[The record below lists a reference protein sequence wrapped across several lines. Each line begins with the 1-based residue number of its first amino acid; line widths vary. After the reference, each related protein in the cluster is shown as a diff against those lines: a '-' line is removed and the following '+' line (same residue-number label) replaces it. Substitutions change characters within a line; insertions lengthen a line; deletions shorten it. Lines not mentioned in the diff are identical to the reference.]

1 MFDEA
6 QKICNFK
13 VTPAEE
19 NAYQIQKGQFI
30 VTLPQAS
37 TINLICQNG
46 THAEIHLKQGSQKF
60 NIDKGCYGELK
71 QHRLIS
77 DYSDSMGTTIKEF
90 GWEWDSVK
98 FMDGQDEYLQKALE
112 KLEEVQISRPEL
124 TELRYLATVPDYTN
138 SDHYNFG
145 YVMTL
150 VCVVSIIIGVT
161 TCGIGV
167 YTRCGC
173 CCSTDSAA
181 NRRGR
186 GQHRRSRNSKG
197 SWCCCCR
204 RSAEPDHHQ
213 VRFSKGNELDE
224 SDAASI
230 VDIRPMPTPKHRTRS
245 KTTDVEA
252 ASKALEK
259 RLSTL
264 ERQYRQSRSYD

>member
-1 MFDEA
+1 
-6 QKICNFK
+6 
-13 VTPAEE
+13 
-19 NAYQIQKGQFI
+19 
-30 VTLPQAS
+30 
-37 TINLICQNG
+37 
-46 THAEIHLKQGSQKF
+46 
-60 NIDKGCYGELK
+60 
-71 QHRLIS
+71 
-77 DYSDSMGTTIKEF
+77 
-90 GWEWDSVK
+90 
-98 FMDGQDEYLQKALE
+98 MDGQDEYLQKALN